1 MKKLFVALVLASG
14 LFLQKADA
22 QVRVGVNINI
32 GSQPEWG
39 PYGYDYAQFYYLPD
53 IDVYYDVLNNQFIYF
68 DGFDWRSSSYLP
80 PMYSNFDLYNAY
92 KVVINEPRPYLR
104 ADYYRRQYYSYRGH
118 HNQPVLR
125 DYRNRDFDHRNE
137 RYDNRN
143 QRYDDHDRMEGNN
156 RNYDQRDNRNYGQR
170 DNRNFDQRDNRN
182 YGQRDNRSYGQGDNR
197 NFDQR
202 GGQNSG
208 QRNNG
213 FDQRNSG
220 NADQHDNRSGDQRSG
235 GNVDQKNN
243 GNADQHDNRN
253 ADQRDNRNS
262 DQRNNGAYGQRDN
275 RGFGQGGNQT
285 QTGRGSEHGG
295 FSQRGDSRT
304 YGRH

>member
-1 MKKLFVALVLASG
+1 MKKLFFALVLASG

-53 IDVYYDVLNNQFIYF
+53 IDVYYDVLNNQFVYF
-68 DGFDWRSSSYLP
+68 DGFDWRYSSYLP

-156 RNYDQRDNRNYGQR
+156 RNYNQRDNRNYGQR
-170 DNRNFDQRDNRN
+170 DSRN
-182 YGQRDNRSYGQGDNR
+182 YGQGDNR

-213 FDQRNSG
+213 FDQRSNG
-220 NADQHDNRSGDQRSG
+220 NADQHDNRSGDQRNS
-235 GNVDQKNN
+235 GNVDQR
-243 GNADQHDNRN
+243 DNRN

-262 DQRNNGAYGQRDN
+262 DQRNNGANGQRDN
-275 RGFGQGGNQT
+275 HGFGQGGNQT

-295 FSQRGDSRT
+295 FSQRGDNRT